1 MVRSGLCPERA
12 GKFSCPV
19 CNQYI
24 NGILGSSAFQ
34 RGAVHAVQTA
44 FRPRANS
51 LCAACRFWGRKLPF
65 GVEFYPGTNRGTSK
79 TPNKS
84 LLIWL
89 PGVVRYRSRV
99 VNKQFLISR
108 DPLRRLVGPVV
119 SPHLSKPARGC
130 LRSVERVPQRHNRR
144 HFRSSHSQM
153 SHSVAQGSQNMHIQN
168 CALALPRYPFP
179 NRNPVDT
186 DA

>member
-24 NGILGSSAFQ
+24 NEILGSSAFQ

-65 GVEFYPGTNRGTSK
+65 GVEFYPGTNRGTRTSRPLV
-79 TPNKS
+79 TLVRTHFYPA
-84 LLIWL
+84 LIARHR
-89 PGVVRYRSRV
+89 P
-99 VNKQFLISR
+99 
-108 DPLRRLVGPVV
+108 
-119 SPHLSKPARGC
+119 PHH
-130 LRSVERVPQRHNRR
+130 RHNKLQLRLAYAQAHR
-144 HFRSSHSQM
+144 GRSARLQ
-153 SHSVAQGSQNMHIQN
+153 
-168 CALALPRYPFP
+168 ALLAWLML
-179 NRNPVDT
+179 T
-186 DA
+186 TASGGH